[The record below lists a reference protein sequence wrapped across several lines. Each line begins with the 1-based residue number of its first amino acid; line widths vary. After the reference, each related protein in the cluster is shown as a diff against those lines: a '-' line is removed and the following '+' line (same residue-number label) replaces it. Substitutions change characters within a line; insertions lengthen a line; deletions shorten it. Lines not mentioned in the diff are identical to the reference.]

1 MVHDSLCYGEAWV
14 VGIPPPLHVGW
25 DGGHIMPW
33 GPRPCLSSSSSLLLT
48 VQPRYHYPP
57 LLLLPECITILS
69 TPPTHIPLPP
79 PPRCTPP
86 AAPWLCMRQ
95 RTHVTSRRTTRC
107 TACPAWGSRA
117 WGHTTRGRCPHWR
130 RRAEPGR
137 SCVCSAGG
145 PSQAKAVAVAAAASQ
160 PAGDAVLGVDGYV

>member
-79 PPRCTPP
+79 PPQVYAPSRTVVVYAP
-86 AAPWLCMRQ
+86 ADTCDKQADHQ
-95 RTHVTSRRTTRC
+95 VHGV
-107 TACPAWGSRA
+107 
-117 WGHTTRGRCPHWR
+117 
-130 RRAEPGR
+130 PG
-137 SCVCSAGG
+137 
-145 PSQAKAVAVAAAASQ
+145 
-160 PAGDAVLGVDGYV
+160 LGVKGLGPYYAR